1 MLTPVTYR
9 VVGESHIVL
18 SLDTGRVYGPDLV
31 IMLTARNSMC
41 VSRDGIRRRREQVHR
56 HRGRSRRPSGS
67 PGCQRRPDAVCP
79 RLSVAA
85 VVSRSGIMAT
95 GRNDLRG
102 FQPDKRAGK
111 VRTFPARLSSGP
123 CGDPL
128 RTARPSSR
136 TRFSGN
142 VDYDKQ
148 IVPIL
153 FETIIYTPCSLDLK
167 IKIRIYICLSL

>member
-31 IMLTARNSMC
+31 IILTERSSMC
-41 VSRDGIRRRREQVHR
+41 VKEGIRRCREQVHR
-56 HRGRSRRPSGS
+56 HCGQSRRPSGS
-67 PGCQRRPDAVCP
+67 PGCQRRPDAVSP

-102 FQPDKRAGK
+102 FQPDRRAGK
-111 VRTFPARLSSGP
+111 VRSFPARLSSGP
-123 CGDPL
+123 CGEPL
-128 RTARPSSR
+128 RTARPSSL

-142 VDYDKQ
+142 GTYDK
-148 IVPIL
+148 
-153 FETIIYTPCSLDLK
+153 
-167 IKIRIYICLSL
+167 

>member
-18 SLDTGRVYGPDLV
+18 SVDTGRVYGPDLV
-31 IMLTARNSMC
+31 KILTERSSMC
-41 VSRDGIRRRREQVHR
+41 VKEGIRRCREQVHR
-56 HRGRSRRPSGS
+56 HCGQSRRPSGS

-85 VVSRSGIMAT
+85 AVSRFGIMGT

-102 FQPDKRAGK
+102 FQPDRRAGK
-111 VRTFPARLSSGP
+111 LRTFPARLSSRP
-123 CGDPL
+123 CGEPL
-128 RTARPSSR
+128 RTARPSSL

-142 VDYDKQ
+142 ADYDKHEYQ
-148 IVPIL
+148 C
-153 FETIIYTPCSLDLK
+153 YSK
-167 IKIRIYICLSL
+167 RLSTLHAHLT

>member
-41 VSRDGIRRRREQVHR
+41 VSRDGIRRCREQVHR

-85 VVSRSGIMAT
+85 TVSRSGIMAT

-102 FQPDKRAGK
+102 FQPDRRAGK
-111 VRTFPARLSSGP
+111 VRTFPARPRPDRAGSRCGPPVRPPLHAIQVMGLMINRFLLS
-123 CGDPL
+123 
-128 RTARPSSR
+128 
-136 TRFSGN
+136 
-142 VDYDKQ
+142 
-148 IVPIL
+148 
-153 FETIIYTPCSLDLK
+153 
-167 IKIRIYICLSL
+167 

>member
-41 VSRDGIRRRREQVHR
+41 VSRDGIRRCREQVHR

-85 VVSRSGIMAT
+85 AVSRSGIMGT

-102 FQPDKRAGK
+102 FQPDRRAGK
-111 VRTFPARLSSGP
+111 LRIFPARPCPDGAGSRCGP
-123 CGDPL
+123 PV
-128 RTARPSSR
+128 RPPSHAIR
-136 TRFSGN
+136 VMGLMINRFCCP
-142 VDYDKQ
+142 K
-148 IVPIL
+148 
-153 FETIIYTPCSLDLK
+153 EYTHWQPK
-167 IKIRIYICLSL
+167 V

>member
-1 MLTPVTYR
+1 MT
-9 VVGESHIVL
+9 EWS
-18 SLDTGRVYGPDLV
+18 
-31 IMLTARNSMC
+31 SMC
-41 VSRDGIRRRREQVHR
+41 VKERNPEVPGTGSQTSRTEPPAVRD
-56 HRGRSRRPSGS
+56 

-85 VVSRSGIMAT
+85 AVSRSGIMGT

-102 FQPDKRAGK
+102 FQPDRHAGK
-111 VRTFPARLSSGP
+111 LRTFPARLSSGP

-136 TRFSGN
+136 IHPSGN
-142 VDYDKQ
+142 RDYDKQ

-153 FETIIYTPCSLDLK
+153 FETIIYTPYSLDLK